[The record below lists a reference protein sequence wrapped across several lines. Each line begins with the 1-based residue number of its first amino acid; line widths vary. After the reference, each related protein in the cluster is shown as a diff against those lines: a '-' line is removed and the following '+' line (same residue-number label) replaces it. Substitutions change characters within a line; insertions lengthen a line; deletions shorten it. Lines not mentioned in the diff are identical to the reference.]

1 LICMLRLERLVRI
14 ETRQEWHIEVR
25 HPHHANNC
33 HAEWILTIPNRI
45 SFRHCIVAFCKANR
59 HQNRH
64 RANLEFSII
73 VAILAN
79 YIIMNRMQDGS
90 GL

>member
-25 HPHHANNC
+25 HPYHANNC
-33 HAEWILTIPNRI
+33 HAVRMLTIPTRI
-45 SFRHCIVAFCKANR
+45 SFPHCVGAFCKAHR
-59 HQNRH
+59 YQNRH